1 MIREHSVTLRPG
13 FVAFDGVEIA
23 ELSPLNLMAIY
34 KSLGVEYPKFYKMD
48 LLARLGFLAAEMLM
62 KGGTSSEER
71 EVNGGDDNAS
81 DGGVILFGRSGSVW
95 TDRNYT
101 GTIRDVSAYYPSPA
115 AFVYTLSNIV
125 TGEISIRHRLHGE
138 SSSYILDSR
147 DEELEEMMAAKAIER
162 GCGFIL
168 AGWCDCVAADMYEV
182 MMNLYRKK

>member
-71 EVNGGDDNAS
+71 EVNG
-81 DGGVILFGRSGSVW
+81 RSGSLW